1 MSNFIAQSVTIDT
14 KGYTVSYG
22 HGIWV
27 RNYFTKWQ
35 RKEVV
40 QCLIPQ
46 LLLRLLKK
54 DF

>member
-22 HGIWV
+22 NGIWV
-27 RNYFTKWQ
+27 RNYFAKWQ
-35 RKEVV
+35 RKEVI